1 MMLRL
6 LSLSLFLI
14 PQIAFAADEAPNA
27 KSAFMSFVPL
37 LVIFAVFYLLIM
49 RPQQKKAKEFTVML
63 DNLKIG
69 TKVVTAGGII
79 GVIKDIDKEK
89 DLFTVVISD
98 NVEVLI
104 YKKSITNVF
113 DLEEKKA

>member
-1 MMLRL
+1 MIKSFL
-6 LSLSLFLI
+6 LSCLFLSN
-14 PQIAFAADEAPNA
+14 FALATEEAAPSGKA
-27 KSAFMSFVPL
+27 AFMSFLPL
-37 LVIFAVFYLLIM
+37 IIIFIVFYFLIM
-49 RPQQKKAKEFTVML
+49 RPQQKKAKEFANML

-79 GVIKDIDKEK
+79 GIIKAIDKEK

-98 NVEVLI
+98 NVDVLI

-113 DLEEKKA
+113 DLDENK

>member
-1 MMLRL
+1 MIKL
-6 LSLSLFLI
+6 LYLSLFLA
-14 PQIAFAADEAPNA
+14 PNLAFAAEDPANA
-27 KSAFMSFVPL
+27 QSAFMSFVPL
-37 LVIFAVFYLLIM
+37 LIIFVVFYFLIM
-49 RPQQKKAKEFTVML
+49 RPQQKKAKEFNTML

-79 GVIKDIDKEK
+79 GIIKAIDKEK
-89 DLFTVVISD
+89 DLFTVVISE
-98 NVEVLI
+98 NVDVLV